1 MKENPFRITRVLSLL
16 TLTMFTLC
24 VLLVLLTAADLYR
37 TLVDRG
43 EASYARRTAL
53 QYLTTRVRQAET
65 VETGMLDNCE
75 ALILTETVDGECY
88 TTHIYCYEGQL
99 RELYSVP
106 GAKLPPQAG
115 EAILAGDT
123 FSPKLEENLLTITFD
138 EEALLLQL
146 PAGRM
151 VGS

>member
-1 MKENPFRITRVLSLL
+1 MNENPFRITRVLSLL
-16 TLTMFTLC
+16 TLTVFALC

-65 VETGMLDNCE
+65 LETGMLDDCE

-99 RELYSVP
+99 RELYSIP

-115 EAILAGDT
+115 ESVLDGDT
-123 FSPKLEENLLTITFD
+123 FSPKLEENLLTITFG
-138 EEALLLQL
+138 EAELLLQL
-146 PAGRM
+146 PAGGTVRP
-151 VGS
+151 